1 MTRKEF
7 SEICELDD
15 IAAEAGGFVDYNDF
29 SDSMIHYDYRAILSY
44 CKEKNIQP
52 MDMTIR
58 EMQQFEITP

>member
-29 SDSMIHYDYRAILSY
+29 SY
-44 CKEKNIQP
+44 
-52 MDMTIR
+52 
-58 EMQQFEITP
+58 